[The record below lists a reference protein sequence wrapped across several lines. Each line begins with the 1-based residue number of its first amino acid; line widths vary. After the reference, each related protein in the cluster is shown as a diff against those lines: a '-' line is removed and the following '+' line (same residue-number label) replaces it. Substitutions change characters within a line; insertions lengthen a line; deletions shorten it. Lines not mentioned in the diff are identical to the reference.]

1 MPLNILQESPHD
13 LQPPAADR
21 ALPEPRVERW
31 VPSRYTVRAT
41 TEDGGLLLWNSLSG
55 AMNVFGGD
63 RAGRVKA
70 LLQRTGMDAAP
81 SGLAKYL
88 FDRGYLMRDGT
99 NEYRIIQ
106 QAFGQE
112 HYRSDAL
119 ELILLTSEDCNL
131 RCRYCYEDF
140 ARGTM
145 LPWVREAIKKLVAK
159 RISHL
164 QYLSI
169 SYFGGEPLYGWQA
182 VEDLAPFFLAQTTE
196 HGIPLRCVMTTNG
209 YLLTPEVADKLLAWK
224 IDHYQITLD
233 GPPEHHDC
241 SRPARDGSGTFSTI
255 IANLRY
261 LHSLDVKFR
270 IDLRVNFDNQNK
282 EGIPRLLDQI
292 AHDFEGDPRFQ
303 MRFRA
308 VGQWGGPNDE
318 QLDVCGASGGDVK
331 KDLEAAARQRG
342 LHNAGGL
349 TEINHVGAEVCYAA
363 RPYNY
368 IVGAHGKLMK
378 CTIALDKE
386 DYNVVGAIKEDGELT
401 IDKDRFA
408 LWTEPA
414 FEGDRKCQKCVVLPL
429 CQGMHCPMVRIEEN
443 RSPCTPNRLNL
454 KSELVAAYERRR
466 SSASRV
472 RVAEEDEVG
481 AQARA

>member
-1 MPLNILQESPHD
+1 MPLTILQESPLD
-13 LQPPAADR
+13 LQQAPSGHTSSRSRPQ
-21 ALPEPRVERW
+21 RW

-41 TEDGGLLLWNSLSG
+41 TDDGGLLLWNSLSG
-55 AMNVFGGD
+55 AMNLFNGE
-63 RAGRVKA
+63 RAERVKA
-70 LLQRTGMDAAP
+70 LLQRSGMDAAP
-81 SGLAKYL
+81 GGLSKYL

-112 HYRSDAL
+112 HYRTDAL
-119 ELILLTSEDCNL
+119 ELILLTSEDCNF

-145 LPWVREAIKKLVAK
+145 LPWVREAVKKLVLK
-159 RISHL
+159 RIKRL
-164 QYLSI
+164 QYLGI

-182 VEDLAPFFLAQTTE
+182 VADLAPFFLDQTEE

-209 YLLTPEVADKLLAWK
+209 YLMTPEIVDKLLAWK

-241 SRPARDGSGTFSTI
+241 SRPARDGSPTFSTI
-255 IANLRY
+255 MENLRY

-270 IDLRVNFDNQNK
+270 VDLRVNFDNQNK
-282 EGIPRLLDQI
+282 GDIPRLLDQI
-292 AHDFEGDPRFQ
+292 AHDFESDPRFE

-308 VGQWGGPNDE
+308 VGKWGGPND
-318 QLDVCGASGGDVK
+318 QLLDVCGDSGIQVK
-331 KDLEAAARQRG
+331 KDLEEEARRRG
-342 LHNAGGL
+342 LYNAGGL

-363 RPYNY
+363 RPYNF
-368 IVGAHGKLMK
+368 IIGAHGKLMK

-386 DYNVVGAIKEDGELT
+386 DYNIVGALQEDGELKL
-401 IDKDRFA
+401 DADRFA

-414 FEGDRKCQKCVVLPL
+414 FESDRKCQKCVVLPV
-429 CQGMHCPMVRIEEN
+429 CQGMHCPMIRIEEH
-443 RSPCTPNRLNL
+443 RSPCTPARLNL
-454 KSELVAAYERRR
+454 KSELLAAYHRRKSSAPRVTVEEVAAEAG
-466 SSASRV
+466 S
-472 RVAEEDEVG
+472 
-481 AQARA
+481 